1 MTSDNDLWGAS
12 WENEADPYTLF
23 CLYPYDNASKSA
35 RLFSMHSMKRSMLEL
50 QVVFFQIAP
59 TIVYSAQS
67 LKGTKIKGSSKT
79 DFTEL
84 TVTGIPGEVNAYG
97 EIDPI
102 SFISSSIG

>member
-1 MTSDNDLWGAS
+1 MMKRDA
-12 WENEADPYTLF
+12 
-23 CLYPYDNASKSA
+23 YDNASKSA

-102 SFISSSIG
+102 SFISSSICKSDAAKLSRARLVA